1 MADHWQ
7 TLGEEGI
14 QFMGKMSASISHELK
29 NVLAIIN
36 ENAGLLNDFCRMS
49 ERGMDIDPERLAK
62 VSDNITRQVQ
72 RADAILKNM
81 NLFAHSTDTP
91 LTVVDLH
98 ATLAMVI
105 KLATR
110 FAANRVIQL
119 KLVPASEPLTIT
131 TRPFILE
138 NLIWRCLDMSMNVA
152 GVEKTITLS
161 VIAGKD
167 QSVIRF
173 QGLGSKLEERSTIF
187 PSPQDTDLLTILQST
202 LTIDSAVGELTLTLP
217 QATSN

>member
-131 TRPFILE
+131 TRPFLLE

-173 QGLGSKLEERSTIF
+173 QGLGSQLEERSTIF

>member
-1 MADHWQ
+1 MTDHWQ

-36 ENAGLLNDFCRMS
+36 ENAGLLNDFCRMT
-49 ERGMDIDPERLAK
+49 ERGMDIDPERLAR
-62 VSDNITRQVQ
+62 VSDNIAAQVH
-72 RADAILKNM
+72 RADNILKNM
-81 NLFAHSTDTP
+81 NLFAHSTDQP
-91 LTVVDLH
+91 LAPVDVH

-110 FAANRVIQL
+110 FAANREI
-119 KLVPASEPLTIT
+119 KLALTPASETLIIT
-131 TRPFILE
+131 SRPFLLE
-138 NLIWRCLDMSMNVA
+138 NLIWRCLDRCMNFA
-152 GVEKTITLS
+152 STEKAITLS
-161 VIAGKD
+161 ATAQRD
-167 QSVIRF
+167 QIIISF
-173 QGLGSKLEERSTIF
+173 TGLNDQNPEKTAIF
-187 PSPQDTDLLTILQST
+187 PSQQDSDLLTILQSN